1 MNIPKITPA
10 TTSLTSEFAQSD
22 TIFVADHMPNHKT
35 IQLNVNGQKRYKQ
48 NTIIDLFN
56 ESNMDYKSKNFIFN
70 HYLQFD
76 DFGTKIGILDNFFL
90 KEAGKFKTYTQDWK
104 IFTNTE
110 IYKNLTFMSNKPR
123 PHRIICAT
131 ILANLF
137 DIDKLNY
144 TYQNMNQ
151 YSIINSELLIDTD
164 YSLDVNKILPDRW
177 AVHNAEHESSRVF
190 VGGKKYKNN
199 HEVFTDCLY
208 NSIYHSSATSLIT
221 EPNFYEHGCMFT
233 EKTLMAIYSGH
244 FMIWIG
250 SWKAAETA
258 RRIGIDTFD
267 DIIDHTYQYVEHPGE
282 RVVEAIL
289 KNLDFLKNIHL
300 QQDLRNSNIARFNNN
315 LNLVRNLELL
325 SKNINS
331 LSYIN

>member
-1 MNIPKITPA
+1 MNIPKITPK
-10 TTSLTSEFAQSD
+10 TTSLTSEFAESD
-22 TIFVADHMPNHKT
+22 TIFVSDHMPNHKT
-35 IQLNVNGQKRYKQ
+35 IQLNVNHQQQYKQ

-56 ESNMDYKSKNFIFN
+56 ESNIDYKNKNFIFN

-76 DFGTKIGILDNFFL
+76 DFGAKIGILDNLFL
-90 KEAGKFKTYTQDWK
+90 KEAGRFKTYIQDWN
-104 IFTNTE
+104 IFTNTK
-110 IYKNLTFMSNKPR
+110 ICKNLTFASNKPR

-131 ILANLF
+131 VLANLF

-144 TYQNMNQ
+144 TYQNIDH
-151 YSIINSELLIDTD
+151 YSVINSELLIDTD
-164 YSLDVNKILPDRW
+164 YSFDINKTLPYRW
-177 AVHNAEHESSRVF
+177 VVHNAEYEYLRESSNGIQIRPP
-190 VGGKKYKNN
+190 
-199 HEVFTDCLY
+199 HEVFADCLY
-208 NSIYHSSATSLIT
+208 KLIYCSSATSLIT
-221 EPNFYEHGCMFT
+221 EPNFFEHGCMFT

-244 FMIWIG
+244 FMIWAG

-267 DIIDHTYQYVEHPGE
+267 DIIDHSYQYVEHPGK

-300 QQDLRNSNIARFNNN
+300 QQDLRNSNIARFNKN